1 MAGAAARI
9 DLSLPLDPAL
19 ADAVKEWQG
28 WLADERRASP
38 HTQSAYLSDLA
49 AFFQFLTDHLGGA
62 PSLADLSALRPG
74 DFRSWL
80 AQRLRDGMAPTS
92 TARAL
97 STVRG
102 FFRRLERR
110 DLAQNPALRV
120 LRTPKLPHAVP
131 KPLTESAAKETLA
144 LAGSEAKEPWIA
156 KRDAAILLLLYGG
169 GLRIGEALG
178 LNQGDAPPTGSGKTI
193 TISILGKGR
202 KERIVPVLPVVA
214 EAIADYRAACPFV
227 LQPDDPL
234 FVGARGKRL
243 QAGIVQKEMRGIRA
257 ILGLPDT
264 ATPHALRHSFAT
276 HLLGSGGDLRTI
288 QELLGHASLST
299 TQRYTA
305 VDSAKLLET
314 YRAAHPRANK
324 TGKPA

>member
-1 MAGAAARI
+1 MT
-9 DLSLPLDPAL
+9 SLTALDPAL
-19 ADAVKEWQG
+19 ADAVREWRG

-38 HTQSAYLSDLA
+38 HTLSAYVSDLA
-49 AFFQFLTDHLGGA
+49 AFFDFLTDHLGGA
-62 PSLADLSALRPG
+62 PSLVDLAGLRPA

-80 AQRLRDGMAPTS
+80 AHRQRDGMAAAS

-110 DLAQNPALRV
+110 DLAHNPALRV
-120 LRTPKLPHAVP
+120 LRTPKLPHSVP
-131 KPLTESAAKETLA
+131 KPLSEAGAKDA
-144 LAGSEAKEPWIA
+144 LTMAGSGAKQPWIA
-156 KRDAAILLLLYGG
+156 KRDAAVLMLLYGG

-178 LNQGDAPPTGSGKTI
+178 LNQRDAPPSGGGKTI
-193 TISILGKGR
+193 VMTILGKGR
-202 KERIVPVLPVVA
+202 KERVVPVLPVVA

-227 LQPDDPL
+227 LQPDAPL

-243 QAGIVQKEMRGIRA
+243 AAGVVQKEMRQIRIA
-257 ILGLPDT
+257 LGLPDT

-276 HLLGSGGDLRTI
+276 HLLGNGGDLRTI

-305 VDSAKLLET
+305 VDSAKLLDV
-314 YRAAHPRANK
+314 YRSAHPRAARARK
-324 TGKPA
+324 SGEPA